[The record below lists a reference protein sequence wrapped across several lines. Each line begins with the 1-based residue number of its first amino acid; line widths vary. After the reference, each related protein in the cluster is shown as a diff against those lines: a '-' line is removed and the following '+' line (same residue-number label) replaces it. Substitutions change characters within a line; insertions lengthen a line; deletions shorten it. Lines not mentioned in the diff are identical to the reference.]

1 MPPPCGDEAPLAPC
15 RSARI
20 GAERTVESTPTPY
33 KEFLTEE
40 AFKATIIG
48 GFFTGSKTYTAFYY
62 SSHDEDCM
70 IITAL
75 LLAE

>member
-1 MPPPCGDEAPLAPC
+1 MPERKTWRRAYSR
-15 RSARI
+15 RSH
-20 GAERTVESTPTPY
+20 

-40 AFKATIIG
+40 AFKATIIKD
-48 GFFTGSKTYTAFYY
+48 FFTGSKTYTAFYY